1 MKNDFSQLV
10 PHPAT
15 PIFEHKNSKTE
26 GYTLISALSPIPV
39 IYVSVIVQ
47 KESIN

>member
-26 GYTLISALSPIPV
+26 GYTLISALSPILKKALLFM
-39 IYVSVIVQ
+39 SV
-47 KESIN
+47 